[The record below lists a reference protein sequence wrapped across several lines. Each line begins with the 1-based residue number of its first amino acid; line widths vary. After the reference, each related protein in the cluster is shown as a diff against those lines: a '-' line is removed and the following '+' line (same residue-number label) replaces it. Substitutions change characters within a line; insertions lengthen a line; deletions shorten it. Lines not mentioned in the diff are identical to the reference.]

1 MKLLIE
7 NWKKFLNETS
17 DFDYDEAKR
26 LYDLHKDSDSDNAL
40 TYDEFADKGSAE
52 QVAQFKIAHLLDRSP
67 NPSQEEVNNAIL
79 DGYNEQLENIEHE
92 EGY

>member
-7 NWKKFLNETS
+7 NWKKFLNENRN
-17 DFDYDEAKR
+17 YEKAKA
-26 LYDLHKDSDSDNAL
+26 LYDDYKDSDPDNAL

-52 QVAQFKIAHLLDRSP
+52 QVAQFKIMHLLDRSP
-67 NPSQEEVNNAIL
+67 NPSQEEINTAIL

-92 EGY
+92 ERY